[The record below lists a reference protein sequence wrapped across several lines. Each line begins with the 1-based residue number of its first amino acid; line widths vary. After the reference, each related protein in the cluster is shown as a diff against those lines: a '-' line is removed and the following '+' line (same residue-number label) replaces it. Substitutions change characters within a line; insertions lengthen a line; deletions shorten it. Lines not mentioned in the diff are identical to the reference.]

1 MQTTNYSSIIIDIGS
16 GLMKIGFGGEDGPRN
31 IFNSIV
37 GIPKMA
43 GLKVGMEQK
52 ERYVGDEAIS
62 NLEFMN
68 FYPPIQRGEVVDW
81 DQFETLMHYLLY
93 NQIEVVP
100 EEMSVLVTETPLSLK
115 ENRAKTAELLFE
127 KFNVEK
133 CHIANSSMLG
143 LFAYGKTSGI
153 VVDSGFNITS
163 TVPIYEGFPL
173 QYASLK
179 INLGGEDLSLKLLD
193 LIKNKVDNS
202 FRLIKGRLLADDIK
216 EQKGYISLNNEEE
229 EQEETTYILPDGKEL
244 KLGNELFKANEILFN
259 PGESNELI
267 SISRMVIDSLG
278 KCDDDVRNDINES
291 ICLIGGNTLMK
302 NFPEKLRMELS
313 DNKDTWSFNL
323 SYVPERQF
331 SSWVGGSIMSSLDN
345 FQYMWVTKE
354 EFDEKGKTLVSID
367 SKCF

>member
-1 MQTTNYSSIIIDIGS
+1 
-16 GLMKIGFGGEDGPRN
+16 MKTGFGGEDGPRN

-52 ERYVGDEAIS
+52 ERYVGDEAIA
-62 NLEFMN
+62 NLEIMN
-68 FYPPIQRGEVVDW
+68 YFPPIKRGEVVDW
-81 DQFETLMHYLLY
+81 DKFETLMHYLLY
-93 NQIEVVP
+93 TEIEVVP
-100 EEMSVLVTETPLSLK
+100 EEISVLVTETPLSSK
-115 ENRAKTAELLFE
+115 ENREKTAELLFE

-143 LFAYGKTSGI
+143 LFSYGKTSGI

-173 QYASLK
+173 QYASMK

-193 LIKNKVDNS
+193 LIKNKIDNS
-202 FRLIKGRLLADDIK
+202 YKLIKGRLLADDIK
-216 EQKGYISLNNEEE
+216 EQKGYISMSNEEE
-229 EQEETTYILPDGKEL
+229 NQEELNYTLPDGKEL
-244 KLGNELFKANEILFN
+244 KLGNEVFKSNDTIFN
-259 PGESNELI
+259 PGENSELI
-267 SISRMVIDSLG
+267 SLSKMVVDSLNL
-278 KCDDDVRNDINES
+278 CDEDVKNDINES
-291 ICLIGGNTLMK
+291 VCLIGGNTLLK

-313 DNKDTWSFNL
+313 DNKDMGSFNL
-323 SYVPERQF
+323 SFIPERQF
-331 SSWVGGSIMSSLDN
+331 SSWIGGSIMSSLDN

-354 EFDEKGKTLVSID
+354 EFDEKGKTLISID